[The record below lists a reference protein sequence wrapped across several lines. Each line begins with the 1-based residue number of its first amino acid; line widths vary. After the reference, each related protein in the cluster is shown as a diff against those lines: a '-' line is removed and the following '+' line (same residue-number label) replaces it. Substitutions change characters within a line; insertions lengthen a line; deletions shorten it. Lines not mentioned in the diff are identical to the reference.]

1 MNYFDIKRPIK
12 CIKERILVEQN
23 CKIVHRVP
31 VEYIVLERPLLL
43 RREPWAEQ
51 QKIIIGIENFL
62 SVFSGSEKMSM
73 DVICEN
79 TRLSEKKKKSRR

>member
-1 MNYFDIKRPIK
+1 M
-12 CIKERILVEQN
+12 
-23 CKIVHRVP
+23 
-31 VEYIVLERPLLL
+31 
-43 RREPWAEQ
+43 Q

-79 TRLSEKKKKSRR
+79 TRLSKKKSET